1 MRDGV
6 KETISGALSKGHGP
20 DASRGSVRRQDPTP
34 ERRSAPFSI
43 PIFSLVRFFVLRK
56 LQPVMANRKLGCLSI
71 FLFVALCASMF
82 MNFVLAITAFRRL
95 SGGTS
100 EEERA
105 PYFRETIVQ
114 QGKKGSNDKI
124 ALIALRGLISS

>member
-1 MRDGV
+1 PSNLR
-6 KETISGALSKGHGP
+6 SGALGLAG
-20 DASRGSVRRQDPTP
+20 AAARRGSGA
-34 ERRSAPFSI
+34 APGLFTEGPAISPSYI
-43 PIFSLVRFFVLRK
+43 PIFPLVRFFVLRK

-95 SGGTS
+95 SGGTR

-105 PYFRETIVQ
+105 PYFREPIVQ
-114 QGKKGSNDKI
+114 QGKKGRHDKI
-124 ALIALRGLISS
+124 ALIA